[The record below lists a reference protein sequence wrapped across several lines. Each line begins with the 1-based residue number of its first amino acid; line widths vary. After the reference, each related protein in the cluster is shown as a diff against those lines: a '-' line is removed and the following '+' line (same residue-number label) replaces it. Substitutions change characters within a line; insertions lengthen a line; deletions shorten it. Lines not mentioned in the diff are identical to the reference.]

1 MRFFKYTTF
10 ALCASLALVSCGD
23 DDDTNGGGM
32 TPDPVDL
39 TGTYVQEDIMGRPGI
54 TTVLGGS
61 DMTKNEFNAT
71 LPTTRSEFADDF
83 LGTVNAYY
91 NAFGASYETNILG
104 ISDTLL
110 TAVLATTDALQ
121 VAQDGPT
128 TYFDPST
135 GVPLTG
141 RNLTDDVVDVSLILL
156 FGGNS
161 GARFNG
167 DNGTPELVSDNVG
180 FGDREVLSDFPY
192 LQGPLQ

>member
-1 MRFFKYTTF
+1 MRFFKYTTL
-10 ALCASLALVSCGD
+10 ALCASLALASCSD

-32 TPDPVDL
+32 MPDPVDL